1 MALCSCF
8 LILDCSAYSSC
19 ICYFSVAERLPV
31 LNQLSNRYR
40 NAVVSSAE
48 SERSNSIYKLINSVR
63 RRRLTESNLKM
74 MVFLYYNKSKEV
86 NVDSEDSDDE

>member
-8 LILDCSAYSSC
+8 LILDYSVYSSC

-31 LNQLSNRYR
+31 LSQLSNRYR

-48 SERSNSIYKLINSVR
+48 PERSNSIYKLINSVR

-74 MVFLYYNKSKEV
+74 MVFLYYNKSKRV
-86 NVDSEDSDDE
+86 DVDSEDSDDE